1 MFKLR
6 NQNVDA
12 KHYQNT
18 LKEISH
24 QPEKWKIAFEN
35 YNKYSQEIDDFLKSI
50 EDSSEEKVRVV
61 FTGAGTSEY
70 VGNII
75 ADYLGKNDRFRFESI
90 ATTDI
95 VSSPYIHLKN
105 EPTLLV
111 SFARSG
117 NSPESLA
124 AVKLADKLID
134 NIHHLAITCSPEGKL
149 AQQLGTRD
157 DSYVL
162 LMPEGTNDK
171 GFAMTSSFSSMMLS
185 SLLIFDTLSDEEK
198 KTRVEYITKQA
209 DYVLSQEDR
218 INELGDFEFDRII
231 YLGSGPLYGLT
242 NECRLKI
249 LELTAG
255 NISSMYESS
264 LGFRHGPKSYVD
276 DKTFIVGLVSNNDYT
291 RQYDL
296 DILNEIHGDN
306 IARKIL
312 ALSPKKLDV
321 EFEQFVIDTPE
332 NIEDVYIALVYVII
346 AQLFSVMAS
355 VYVGNETDTPSK
367 TGTVNRVVK
376 GVTIHEY
383 K

>member
-6 NQNVDA
+6 NNNVDA

-18 LKEISH
+18 LTEISH
-24 QPEKWKIAFEN
+24 QPEKWKIAFDN
-35 YNKYSQEIDDFLKSI
+35 YKNKAEEINAFL
-50 EDSSEEKVRVV
+50 DSVANSAKEKVRVI

-75 ADYLGKNDRFRFESI
+75 SDYLRKNDKFLFESI

-95 VSSPYIHLKN
+95 VSSPYIQLKN
-105 EPTLLV
+105 QPTLLV

-124 AVKLADKLID
+124 AVKLADSLID

-149 AQQLGTRD
+149 CQQLSTRD
-157 DSYVL
+157 DSCVL

-185 SLLIFDTLSDEEK
+185 ALLIFDTLSDAGKSE
-198 KTRVEYITKQA
+198 RVEYVTKQA
-209 DYVLSQEDR
+209 GYVLSQEERLND
-218 INELGDFEFDRII
+218 LGDFEFERII

-255 NISSMYESS
+255 NVSSMYESS
-264 LGFRHGPKSYVD
+264 LGFRHGPKSYVN
-276 DKTFIVGLVSNNDYT
+276 DKTFIVGLVSNNEYT
-291 RQYDL
+291 KQYDL
-296 DILNEIHGDN
+296 DILNEINADN
-306 IARKIL
+306 IASKIL
-312 ALSPKKLDV
+312 ALTPKKLDV
-321 EFEQFVIDTPE
+321 DFEQFTIDTPE

-367 TGTVNRVVK
+367 SGTVNRVVK